1 MGKAVAKDAVVLVAG
16 LLAHTTESLDQALR
30 ETENVWGEASHKSEA
45 VDFSF
50 TDYYEAE
57 MGLRLRRQFIAFS
70 RTVSAETLRDAKII
84 TNRIEERLSMES
96 RRAFNIDPG
105 YLDLGT
111 LVLASTKDA
120 TYRVYLG
127 DGIYAQPM
135 LYFEKGSF
143 RPWPWT
149 YPDYR
154 TEGTILFFNSVRAH
168 YKMGRHGRLVA

>member
-1 MGKAVAKDAVVLVAG
+1 MGKAVSRDAVVLIAG
-16 LLAHTTESLDQALR
+16 LLARDTESLDQALR
-30 ETENVWGEASHKSEA
+30 ETERLWGEASHKSEA
-45 VDFSF
+45 VGFSF

-57 MGLRLRRQFIAFS
+57 MGPCLRRQFIAFS
-70 RTVSAETLRDAKII
+70 CTVSSETLRDAKVR
-84 TNRIEERLSMES
+84 TNRIEERLSVAG
-96 RRAFNIDPG
+96 RRTLNIDPG

-154 TEGTILFFNSVRAH
+154 TEGTILFFNTVRAH
-168 YKMGRHGRLVA
+168 YKMGKIGRPVA